1 MRTMRIPLFGGI
13 AVAVLLLGAVG
24 AFGQPSGQ
32 TGGQSNPAGAQG
44 ASSNFALQIANR
56 LASINDLYLKLKEPA
71 AHYVKD
77 NYDITKKMQQECN
90 AAEDVFTWR
99 VTPAEASQVLNDIVR
114 IHMLMACAAVFV
126 DDNMLFDTHT
136 EIANRRVRQYRGFAG
151 GTSNATVASLIGGH
165 SIKPGLS
172 LQQEYERLSAQHI
185 AARNARLEISLT
197 IDRSTNLNP
206 LKDFAIEVLPDR
218 GSTDPV
224 DDARLF
230 AENLNSRLAEPQVN
244 GWIVKNW
251 FFNYYEAE
259 ARDRKLNLEPT
270 EYFGVNQGNV
280 EKVQWETEKKADFD
294 NKNPIVITLA
304 IPNGHY
310 YVYARNHRAARPEP
324 NLVVDRTKGSIPK
337 GFLVKMLESGA
348 EVNVVPQYEQAPA
361 RALSLVDLRPHF
373 SLLDF
378 NVGTN
383 KETMGLEGSV
393 AGRMF
398 HVFGRNLALQ
408 TQGSF
413 EFRQQR
419 DFLDLNRI
427 LPSNFIPREQR
438 GLADYSSRE
447 CQFDVGPVMRFG
459 RHAQFAV
466 MQSLRYVKRSTFD
479 KGGTIGQFFFNAGY
493 LFKRGQIGVF
503 ATRADLDEPVVKTVQ
518 FDQSFFEETY
528 LKVTDQVGVNFQ
540 LAISEK
546 VGYVEGTLGYL
557 KTYQGKGV
565 PGGTLRYVLPGGTL
579 SKKLSKLSFT
589 VEAGYNES
597 FIKSTGNSLRMA
609 AGVRYGKWPPP
620 KSFIEE
626 AGPIPVMVPAI
637 RYETLTRVVRRGNRK
652 PIAIAGSDQLN
663 VDWRKGEITLN
674 GSKSNDP
681 DGDAISFEWT
691 QVPNGGSNTVDLKG
705 KDTPFPR
712 FTPENAQDYLF
723 ELYVTDTYGLKS
735 DASRV
740 RVTTLRIEQPV
751 IKTFTVTPSAIYKNG
766 NCQPDSATLAWQVT
780 NKDPDSAFTIVI
792 TNVGKDL
799 QPDDKRT
806 VSPDVTTTYTLTAC
820 NKVNECVS
828 ATVTLTVKRCPSTI
842 ITFKAD
848 PPEILVGQSSTLTWD
863 VKPADPDHPDRDQVT
878 LTNGSGGNSQKVG
891 LNGSQT
897 VTPTKTTVYTLTAC
911 NASSECV
918 SANVTVTVK
927 TLPTIVSFTAAP
939 PEILAGKSS
948 TLSWKVTNANRVTL
962 TNGADGRINSVE
974 SDVPRYPVTPT
985 KTTVYTLTACNAAS
999 ECVSANVTVTVKS
1012 LPTIITFRADPPE
1025 ILAGKIS
1032 TLSWKVE
1039 NADRVTLT
1047 NGTNGNPVVVGSEV
1061 GNYPVAPART
1071 TVYTLTACSAA
1082 GECVSANVTVTV
1094 KSLPTIVT
1102 FIAYPPEI
1110 PAGEKATLSWN
1121 VENADRVTLTNVSSA
1136 WVGLVGSME
1145 VKPPKTT
1152 VYTLTACSAAG
1163 ECVSANVTV
1172 HVYGPLN
1179 ILSFT
1184 ANPTEIQKGDC
1195 SLLSWYVENAPKVTL
1210 YATTGEVWDV
1220 TGLPSKTVCP
1230 LQTTSYYLVACNW
1243 FGQCETRNDVTV
1255 EVTAGK

>member
-1 MRTMRIPLFGGI
+1 VRIPLFGGI

-44 ASSNFALQIANR
+44 ASSSFAIQIANR

-77 NYDITKKMQQECN
+77 NYDITKRMQQECN

-99 VTPAEASQVLNDIVR
+99 VTPAEASQVLNEIVR

-126 DDNMLFDTHT
+126 DDNMLFDKHT

-151 GTSNATVASLIGGH
+151 GTSNATVTSLIGGH

-185 AARNARLEISLT
+185 ASRNARPEISLT

-206 LKDFAIEVLPDR
+206 LRDFAIEALPDR
-218 GSTDPV
+218 GSAEPV

-251 FFNYYEAE
+251 FFNYYEGE

-280 EKVQWETEKKADFD
+280 EKVQWEAEKKADFD
-294 NKNPIVITLA
+294 KKSPIVITLA

-310 YVYARNHRAARPEP
+310 YVYARNHRAAIPEP

-378 NVGTN
+378 SVGTN

-393 AGRMF
+393 GGRMF
-398 HVFGRNLALQ
+398 QRFGRNLALQ

-419 DFLDLNRI
+419 DWLDLNR
-427 LPSNFIPREQR
+427 LVPAAFIPREQR
-438 GLADYSSRE
+438 GLTDYSSRE

-459 RHAQFAV
+459 PAQIAV

-479 KGGTIGQFFFNAGY
+479 KGGTIGQFFFNAGF

-518 FDQSFFEETY
+518 FDQVFFEETY
-528 LKVTDQVGVNFQ
+528 LKVTDQIGMNFQ
-540 LAISEK
+540 VSVPKIS
-546 VGYVEGTLGYL
+546 GYVEGTIGYL

-565 PGGTLRYVLPGGTL
+565 PGGTLRYVRPTPWFG
-579 SKKLSKLSFT
+579 KKLSLT
-589 VEAGYNES
+589 VEVGYNES
-597 FIKSTGNSLRMA
+597 FIKSTGNSLRVA
-609 AGVRYGKWPPP
+609 GGVRFGKWLPLTP
-620 KSFIEE
+620 FVEE
-626 AGPIPVMVPAI
+626 NGPVPVMVPAI
-637 RYETLTRVVRRGNRK
+637 RYETLTRVVRRGNLK
-652 PIAIAGSDQLN
+652 PIANAGQDQLN
-663 VDWRKGEITLN
+663 VDWRKGDVVLD
-674 GSKSNDP
+674 GSKSYDP
-681 DGDAISFEWT
+681 DGDTLSFSWRRI
-691 QVPNGGSNTVDLKG
+691 NGPLPT
-705 KDTPFPR
+705 
-712 FTPENAQDYLF
+712 F
-723 ELYVTDTYGLKS
+723 EDAATAHPHFAAKNGEEYVFGLTVTDTYGLKS
-735 DASRV
+735 DEDTV

-751 IKTFTVTPSAIYKNG
+751 VKTFTVTPSTIYKTG
-766 NCQPDSATLAWQVT
+766 DCQPNSATLAWEVT
-780 NKDPDSAFTIVI
+780 NQDPASAFTIVI
-792 TNVGKDL
+792 TNVGSGL
-799 QPDDKRT
+799 PPNGQRT
-806 VSPDVTTTYTLTAC
+806 VSPDMTTTYTLTAC
-820 NKVNECVS
+820 NVVNECVS
-828 ATVTLTVKRCPSTI
+828 ATVTLAVKPCGPTI
-842 ITFKAD
+842 TTFTAD
-848 PPEILVGQSSTLTWD
+848 PPEILAGKSSTLTWK
-863 VKPADPDHPDRDQVT
+863 VANADRVT
-878 LTNGSGGNSQKVG
+878 LTNGTNGTPVPVG
-891 LNGSQT
+891 LEGNRT
-897 VTPTKTTVYTLTAC
+897 VTPPQTTVYTLTAC
-911 NASSECV
+911 NVASECV

-927 TLPTIVSFTAAP
+927 SLPTIVSFKADP

-962 TNGADGRINSVE
+962 TNGADGSTNSVDSE
-974 SDVPRYPVTPT
+974 VPRHPVTPT

-999 ECVSANVTVTVKS
+999 ECVSASVTVTVKS
-1012 LPTIITFRADPPE
+1012 LPTIVTFRADPPE
-1025 ILAGKIS
+1025 ILVGQSS
-1032 TLSWKVE
+1032 TLSWKVD

-1047 NGTNGNPVVVGSEV
+1047 NGTNGNSVVVRAV
-1061 GNYPVAPART
+1061 VDRYPVSPRKT
-1071 TVYTLTACSAA
+1071 TIYTLTACSAA

-1094 KSLPTIVT
+1094 KSLPRIVSFT
-1102 FIAYPPEI
+1102 ANPPEI
-1110 PAGEKATLSWN
+1110 APYQSVTLSWT
-1121 VENADRVTLTNVSSA
+1121 VENADVVTLTNYTPNQVDNR
-1136 WVGLVGSME
+1136 GGS
-1145 VKPPKTT
+1145 VRVTPSKTT
-1152 VYTLTACSAAG
+1152 IYTLTACSAAG
-1163 ECVSANVTV
+1163 ECVSASVTV
-1172 HVYGPLN
+1172 TVYGPPYITYL
-1179 ILSFT
+1179 T
-1184 ANPTEIQKGDC
+1184 ANPTDIRKGEC
-1195 SLLSWYVENAPKVTL
+1195 SLLTWQAENASKVTL
-1210 YATTGEVWDV
+1210 YANTGDVWDV

-1230 LQTTSYYLVACNW
+1230 LQTTSYYLFACN
-1243 FGQCETRNDVTV
+1243 FLGQCVTSNPVTV
-1255 EVTAGK
+1255 TVR